1 MEQPLF
7 RPEVSETTGQQWL
20 GSVRLAYPVSHQLWT
35 LISIS
40 IGIIIFIWLFTGHY
54 TRRVH
59 VTGLLVPQT
68 GLITISANST
78 GIVDKIFISEGGQV
92 HKGASLMLISG
103 EHASRSLGDTS
114 ASVSAQLEHEAVSLR
129 QDIWNTQE
137 LEVQQVSDNR
147 LQQRMLRGQIE
158 QLMAQITIASR
169 QTAMV
174 NNLKSK
180 WAPLVSKGY
189 ISLLQ
194 FEQEQSLALSDESQ
208 YKSLI
213 QQRYSTQQQLSAL
226 NDQLAQLPLTTLVKI
241 NELQRQLSQIEQTL
255 AQNEATR
262 DSVLRAP
269 SDGIISSLLVRPG
282 ETAQVGQALLAIVP
296 NDASLQAQV
305 LVPSQAIGFVHP
317 GTEVVLHYQAF
328 PYQKFGLQKGKV
340 LTVSRSALSPNE
352 VTLLLGGGQNLS
364 TDPLYLVR
372 VDLTSQKVRAYGRD
386 EPLRPGMALDADM
399 LLDRRL
405 IFEWLFEPLLGMG
418 HWVKAS

>member
-1 MEQPLF
+1 MGTP
-7 RPEVSETTGQQWL
+7 
-20 GSVRLAYPVSHQLWT
+20 SV
-35 LISIS
+35 
-40 IGIIIFIWLFTGHY
+40 
-54 TRRVH
+54 
-59 VTGLLVPQT
+59 
-68 GLITISANST
+68 
-78 GIVDKIFISEGGQV
+78 E
-92 HKGASLMLISG
+92 
-103 EHASRSLGDTS
+103 
-114 ASVSAQLEHEAVSLR
+114 
-129 QDIWNTQE
+129 
-137 LEVQQVSDNR
+137 
-147 LQQRMLRGQIE
+147 
-158 QLMAQITIASR
+158 
-169 QTAMV
+169 
-174 NNLKSK
+174 
-180 WAPLVSKGY
+180 GY

>member
-1 MEQPLF
+1 
-7 RPEVSETTGQQWL
+7 
-20 GSVRLAYPVSHQLWT
+20 
-35 LISIS
+35 
-40 IGIIIFIWLFTGHY
+40 
-54 TRRVH
+54 
-59 VTGLLVPQT
+59 
-68 GLITISANST
+68 
-78 GIVDKIFISEGGQV
+78 
-92 HKGASLMLISG
+92 MLISG

>member
-1 MEQPLF
+1 M
-7 RPEVSETTGQQWL
+7 S
-20 GSVRLAYPVSHQLWT
+20 
-35 LISIS
+35 
-40 IGIIIFIWLFTGHY
+40 
-54 TRRVH
+54 
-59 VTGLLVPQT
+59 
-68 GLITISANST
+68 
-78 GIVDKIFISEGGQV
+78 
-92 HKGASLMLISG
+92 ISG

-114 ASVSAQLEHEAVSLR
+114 ASVSIQLQHEEVSLQ
-129 QDIWNTQE
+129 QDIQNSRE
-137 LEVQQVSDNR
+137 LEIQQVSDNR

-158 QLMAQITIASR
+158 QLTAQIIIAAK
-169 QTAMV
+169 QTVLV
-174 NNLKSK
+174 NNLKDK
-180 WAPLVSKGY
+180 WTPLLSKGY

-194 FEQEQSLALSDESQ
+194 FEQEQALALSDKSQ

-213 QQRYSTQQQLSAL
+213 QQRYSTQQQLIAL
-226 NDQLAQLPLTTLVKI
+226 SDQLIQLPLATSVKI

-269 SDGIISSLLVRPG
+269 SSGTISSLLARPG
-282 ETAQVGQALLAIVP
+282 ETAQIGQALLAIVP
-296 NDASLQAQV
+296 NNTSLQAQV

-352 VTLLLGGGQNLS
+352 VTLLMGGGQNPS

-372 VDLTSQKVRAYGRD
+372 VDLTSQKVRAYGHD

-418 HWVKAS
+418 HWIKAS